1 MHLGRFAAPTSVK
14 KGMHNSQTLVH
25 ECPLETFEQSEEKG
39 EKINKNE
46 RSPRGSKSPRDNKH
60 PKEPVK
66 HRAAFLAAPARKPPA
81 THKSSIINRIRAS
94 LSYSRTSKA
103 TVQTFTAD
111 PVSQCSNDVVP
122 MKETA
127 DKTWHMETVWH
138 GEPAAIAQGHVSQ
151 TGLPPTEQLDDEII
165 LADLD
170 RDHISPRNVVPLCW
184 DSADQ
189 RPPWENLEASNV
201 VSPVAE
207 EELPATSAS
216 PPPTVSWN
224 QPPADLVLRK
234 VPKSMI
240 RLRPL
245 AAPPGTVFS
254 EDGH

>member
-138 GEPAAIAQGHVSQ
+138 GEPAAIAQGHVGQ

-165 LADLD
+165 LADL
-170 RDHISPRNVVPLCW
+170 
-184 DSADQ
+184 DQ

>member
-138 GEPAAIAQGHVSQ
+138 GEPAAIAQGHVGQ

-165 LADLD
+165 LADL
-170 RDHISPRNVVPLCW
+170 
-184 DSADQ
+184 DQ

-224 QPPADLVLRK
+224 QPPADLVPRK